1 MKKGLTK
8 EEHKK
13 LGNKIRKIETR
24 LWAVIKTIAKAYET
38 GDEYKGDEYKSA
50 FAVYSALV
58 NLMRVMDRASSDDLR
73 DMPTE
78 EWIDNHFYL

>member
-8 EEHKK
+8 EGHRK
-13 LGNKIRKIETR
+13 LGNKIRKIDAD
-24 LWAVIKTIAKAYET
+24 LWKVIKTIAKAYET
-38 GDEYKGDEYKSA
+38 GDEYEGDEYKSA

-58 NLMRVMDRASSDDLR
+58 NLRRVMDSASSTDLS